1 MSISTRTPSVLDS
14 LDGLKRAARRR
25 GARRPAP
32 SVAPTSDLPSI
43 SLPYK
48 PRVGDPDNMP
58 EKGIRVLG
66 PYPNGANVRLV
77 IVEHGRRKSITTST
91 IEAAEVLKRDIQN
104 QIDARQTRT
113 IADVLTEYIDHRVR
127 DRGIVSLTVAELHRL
142 TQDFLPAN
150 ASITAITQAEAT
162 RLYNALTS
170 RTTLRGTPLSPS
182 THHVML
188 RRARAFFRF
197 AVERGYIQQSPFERV
212 KPIGQ
217 SRAGKAQLTIDEAK
231 RFKTLA
237 LQRANDGDA
246 AALGVL
252 LLLMLGLRAG
262 EVLARA
268 ARDVD
273 DDARVL
279 WIQRGKTKNARRRL
293 EIPEEL
299 QNPLRRLIADKG
311 PQELIFGTNL
321 KGGPRNKSYLWF
333 KVQALC
339 DRADVPRVC
348 SHSLRGLH
356 STLALEAGATPHLV
370 AAALGH
376 SSFRVTER
384 HYAEP
389 SSLHNSRARRVVG
402 ALGETPASAHPS
414 SSPSGAANSESDL
427 AALLGSLSPEQRNR
441 LRSLLHSDE
450 PAKPKG

>member
-1 MSISTRTPSVLDS
+1 MSISIRTPTVLSS
-14 LDGLKRAARRR
+14 LDGLRRAARRR

-32 SVAPTSDLPSI
+32 SAAQTSDPPSI
-43 SLPYK
+43 SLPYER
-48 PRVGDPDNMP
+48 RVGDPDNMP

-66 PYPNGANVRLV
+66 PYPNGVNFRLV

-91 IEAAEVLKRDIQN
+91 VDAAEALKRDIQS

-113 IADVLTEYIDHRVR
+113 IANVLTEYIDHRVR
-127 DRGIVSLTVAELHRL
+127 DRGIVSLTVTELNRL

-162 RLYNALTS
+162 RLYDALTR
-170 RTTLRGTPLSPS
+170 RTTPRGTAMSPS

-188 RRARAFFRF
+188 RRTRAFFRF

-212 KPIGQ
+212 KPIGR
-217 SRAGKAQLTIDEAK
+217 SSAGKTQLTIDEAK

-237 LQRANDGDA
+237 LQRANDGDP

-268 ARDVD
+268 TRDVD

-299 QNPLRRLIADKG
+299 QEPLRRLIVSKS
-311 PQELIFGTNL
+311 PQELIFGMNR
-321 KGGPRNKSYLWF
+321 KGGPRNRGYLWF

-339 DRADVPRVC
+339 AAAAVPRVC

-402 ALGETPASAHPS
+402 ALGDTPASAHP
-414 SSPSGAANSESDL
+414 PSAPSASASSESDM
-427 AALLGSLSPEQRNR
+427 AALLSELSPEQRNR
-441 LRSLLHSDE
+441 LRSLLHSED
-450 PAKPKG
+450 PAKLKS